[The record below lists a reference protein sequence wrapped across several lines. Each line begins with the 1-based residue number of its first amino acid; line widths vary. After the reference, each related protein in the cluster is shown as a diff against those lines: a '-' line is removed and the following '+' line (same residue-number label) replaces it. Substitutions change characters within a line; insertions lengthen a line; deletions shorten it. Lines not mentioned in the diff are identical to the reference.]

1 MIDQIKTNIKKECK
15 KRGLTI
21 QEICSRLHKD
31 RHYIYRMTDEVKM
44 NKLISIAQAIGC
56 NVTDLLHGI

>member
-15 KRGLTI
+15 KRRLTI

-44 NKLISIAQAIGC
+44 NKLVSISQAIGC
-56 NVTDLLHGI
+56 NIKDLLHGI